1 MALRNRLIFWACIG
15 LALIAMAIWAFSPR
29 PVDVD
34 LVSAVRGQMS
44 VSVREEGEARIH
56 DVFEISAPVAGRLE
70 RIELEAGDCVY
81 QGQTVV
87 GVIRPAAAPILDT
100 RSEERLRAVADAAV
114 AAVGA
119 ADAELERVRTELTRA
134 SADAARYRTLAES
147 GTVSMQAVERTEAD
161 EATLK
166 AAERAAEAALA
177 MRRQELA
184 AARAALRPSG
194 AGAEGE
200 LLDVVA
206 PIDGVLL
213 RRLRQ
218 SEGPVAQGA
227 ALVEVGDPEEI
238 EIVADLLSEDAVRI
252 TPGDRVMISDW
263 GGPDLQG
270 RVRRIEPFAFTKVSA
285 LGIEEQRANIVI
297 DLTPDQP
304 AARLGHGYRV
314 DVAVEVWSSD
324 DVLKSPMT
332 AIFKQDQAWSV
343 YRVERGRARLR
354 RIKLGQ
360 MNGREAQVLSGL
372 EAGDWLIEH
381 PSSRIEDGVRVKQ
394 RAQPSEI
401 EPDQEPVPNAMATSF
416 DTQKGGCDASVQ
428 SARIRSEP

>member
-1 MALRNRLIFWACIG
+1 MALRNRVIFWACIG
-15 LALIAMAIWAFSPR
+15 IALIAMAIWAFSPR
-29 PVDVD
+29 PVEVD
-34 LVSAVRGQMS
+34 LASAVRGEMN
-44 VSVREEGEARIH
+44 VAVREEGEARIH

-81 QGQTVV
+81 QGKTVV
-87 GVIRPAAAPILDT
+87 GVIRPMTAPILDT
-100 RSEERLRAVADAAV
+100 RSEERLRAVADAAS

-119 ADAELERVRTELTRA
+119 ADAELERVRTELTRV
-134 SADAARYRTLAES
+134 SADSVRYRKLAET
-147 GTVSMQAVERTEAD
+147 GTVSMQAVERIEAD

-166 AAERAAEAALA
+166 ASERAAEAALA

-194 AGAEGE
+194 AGVEGE

-206 PIDGVLL
+206 PIDGVVL

-218 SEGPVAQGA
+218 SEGPVVQGA
-227 ALVEVGDPEEI
+227 ALVEVGDPDEI

-252 TPGDRVMISDW
+252 TPGDRVVISDW
-263 GGPDLQG
+263 GGPDLEG

-297 DLTPDQP
+297 DLTADQP

-314 DVAVEVWSSD
+314 DVAVEAWSAD
-324 DVLKSPMT
+324 DVLKAPMT

-354 RIKLGQ
+354 QIDLGQ

-372 EAGDWLIEH
+372 EAGDLLVEH

-394 RAQPSEI
+394 RSQPDEI
-401 EPDQEPVPNAMATSF
+401 EADQESVPTAVTTSF
-416 DTQKGGCDASVQ
+416 DEQKGGCDASFNTIA
-428 SARIRSEP
+428 ARGRP